1 MSYLFNEANPLG
13 GTGGQFS
20 GKNKGVLV
28 TNTGASNY
36 VDLYTY
42 NQAGRT
48 AATRVGLL
56 SNQTLLI
63 PVRIWGISC
72 GSGVTASVIS

>member
-20 GKNKGVLV
+20 GKNKGVLLSC
-28 TNTGASNY
+28 TTATF

-42 NQAGRT
+42 NQSGRT
-48 AATRVGLL
+48 AATRVGILA
-56 SNQTLLI
+56 SQTLLVPI
-63 PVRIWGISC
+63 RIWGISC
-72 GSGVTASVIS
+72 GSGVTAAVIA

>member
-1 MSYLFNEANPLG
+1 MSYLFNEANPFG

-20 GKNKGVLV
+20 GKNKGTII
-28 TNTGASNY
+28 TNTGGSSF

-42 NQAGRT
+42 NQLGRT
-48 AATRVGLL
+48 AAIRVGIL

-63 PVRIWGISC
+63 PIRVWGISC
-72 GSGVTASVIS
+72 GSGFTASVIS

>member
-20 GKNKGVLV
+20 GKNKGVLLSSTAA
-28 TNTGASNY
+28 TN

-42 NQAGRT
+42 NQSGRT
-48 AATRVGLL
+48 AATRVAIL
-56 SNQTLLI
+56 SGQTLLLPI
-63 PVRIWGISC
+63 RIWGISC
-72 GSGVTASVIS
+72 GSGVTAAVIA